1 MVLDKSLLAK
11 YIIFVNNMKKAL
23 NNKARIKRDR
33 SDAIKS
39 YQVFIHRS
47 SYRGCSIKK
56 VFSKISQNSQES
68 TCARVSF

>member
-1 MVLDKSLLAK
+1 MR
-11 YIIFVNNMKKAL
+11 KAL
-23 NNKARIKRDR
+23 NNKARIKSDR

-39 YQVFIHRS
+39 YQVFIYRS